1 MKESLDFNGAGRHF
15 LETVSYE
22 HSNFSQACDA
32 VILTHTHL
40 EDRPRCIRDIPK
52 TSSSSWS
59 QDEEMQL
66 RKLGVKTPRHVL
78 LYNATTV
85 ASKIWCLQFLAQ
97 SPGLPLG
104 TRRHGLR
111 IHRMHVDILGSLALA
126 WMHQTMGGTEVKTGS
141 NGQTELSILT
151 VLLGYYI
158 CWKYIHNQKLLTI
171 VVCVCG
177 FIVWIEI
184 CRIMLKDRH
193 K

>member
-1 MKESLDFNGAGRHF
+1 MVLVGTFWKQWVMSIVTFLKHVMRWYWHTPISKTGPAVYGIFPRHLHRAGRRTRRYSSVN
-15 LETVSYE
+15 LVSKR
-22 HSNFSQACDA
+22 HA
-32 VILTHTHL
+32 
-40 EDRPRCIRDIPK
+40 
-52 TSSSSWS
+52 TS
-59 QDEEMQL
+59 
-66 RKLGVKTPRHVL
+66 

-85 ASKIWCLQFLAQ
+85 ASKIGCLQFLAQ